1 MRDYIF
7 HQAFSRHSAVVFPKL
22 RRLVR
27 SWFAKRNLKR
37 LEQLHDYLLN
47 DIGLSRDDVRHALHL
62 PYDVDPIDEMAR
74 IREQRIRRGVK
85 SQ

>member
-7 HQAFSRHSAVVFPKL
+7 HQALSRDSAFVFPKL

-37 LEQLHDYLLN
+37 LEQLDDYMLN
-47 DIGLSRDDVRHALHL
+47 DIGLTRGDLRHALRL
-62 PYDVDPIDEMAR
+62 PYDVDPVDEMLR
-74 IREQRIRRGVK
+74 LRDQRIRRGLRGR
-85 SQ
+85 

>member
-7 HQAFSRHSAVVFPKL
+7 HQALSRDSTFVFPKL

-27 SWFAKRNLKR
+27 SWFAKKNLRR
-37 LEQLHDYLLN
+37 LEQLDDYLLN
-47 DIGLSRDDVRHALHL
+47 DIGLARGDIRHALKL
-62 PYDVDPIDEMAR
+62 PYDIDPIEEMAR
-74 IREQRIRRGVK
+74 LREQRIRRGVR